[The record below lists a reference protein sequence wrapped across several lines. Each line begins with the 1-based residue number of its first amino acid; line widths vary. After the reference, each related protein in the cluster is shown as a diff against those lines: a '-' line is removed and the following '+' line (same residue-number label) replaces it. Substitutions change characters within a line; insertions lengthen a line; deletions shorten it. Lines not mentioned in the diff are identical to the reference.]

1 MQLRLVDAAHILP
14 VAVEGFTD
22 DTMNGIVL
30 SPTMHRAFDHALIYL
45 EDDHVIRLNDD
56 KAAKLR
62 TLKLSDSLSKL
73 QDWMGQQIH
82 LPADSGL
89 RPDPGFIRAANEHRQ
104 IPGY

>member
-22 DTMNGIVL
+22 DTMNGMSL

-82 LPADSGL
+82 LPADSGR
-89 RPDPGFIRAANEHRQ
+89 RPDPGLIRAASEHQQ